1 MISAMI
7 PYGISLHALL
17 IDDATRGAGVVRV
30 GFHLDNRLRHRIHMM
45 KLHEVTPS
53 GEAQS
58 YTGRRAAMIAGDRGR
73 SPASAAAS
81 SRPSH

>member
-1 MISAMI
+1 MLSAMI

-30 GFHLDNRLRHRIHMM
+30 GFDLDNRLRHRIHMM
-45 KLHEVTPS
+45 KLHEVVPS
-53 GEAQS
+53 GEAS
-58 YTGRRAAMIAGDRGR
+58 YAELHRTAGSDDRGR
-73 SPASAAAS
+73 LPASAAAS